1 MQDAALVR
9 LRCPACLGELRLES
23 FAEAGDGEGTET
35 GALLCD
41 ACSLLY
47 PIEAGTPVMLR
58 FRTGLHEGFARSNR
72 ERLDALSGYEMP
84 AQPPRPGEEFVQET
98 FTDQWRLVD
107 EDELSFAYTG
117 EELVEL
123 NRRVWLRWID
133 DLAEDERPSSVLDV
147 GCGVGMETMALREVT
162 GAGEVLGIDLKLA
175 LLGRRDEFRDVPGV
189 SFVVASAFDLPFAD
203 ESFDLV
209 YSQGVLH
216 HTYDTR
222 EAFRSI
228 ARRVAPGGRQ
238 FVWLYGK
245 EDPLSRGGSKTR
257 HLTELALRPVLTR
270 SPQRWRDRIFAG
282 LTTLSHAHYRATQ
295 RHGESWDRA
304 NTEHSLRD
312 WLSPRFAH
320 RHGHNE
326 VAAWFEQDGFRVV
339 DTQSPLAYE
348 ELFGTPLWGVGMTG
362 RRVRPVALT
371 AERPVL

>member
-1 MQDAALVR
+1 MQALR
-9 LRCPACLGELRLES
+9 AHGFGE
-23 FAEAGDGEGTET
+23 GDGERLEV
-35 GALLCD
+35 GALLCE
-41 ACSLLY
+41 ACHLAY
-47 PIEAGTPVMLR
+47 PVEADTPVMLR
-58 FRTGLHEGFARSNR
+58 FRTPFHDWWQREHSGELGALEGYSLPSQMPR
-72 ERLDALSGYEMP
+72 E
-84 AQPPRPGEEFVQET
+84 GEEEVQET

-133 DLAEDERPSSVLDV
+133 ELADDERPSSVLDV

-162 GAGEVLGIDLKLA
+162 GAGEVFGIDLNLA
-175 LLGRRDEFRDVPGV
+175 LLGRRDEYRDVPGV
-189 SFVVASAFDLPFAD
+189 TFVVASAFDLPFAD

-270 SPQRWRDRIFAG
+270 SPQQWRDRIFAG

-295 RHGESWDRA
+295 RHGESWNRA